1 MLSSDSEIFIIAGL
15 KKIKV
20 QTSGIFSKLSMD
32 FLNDLSKIILKDNDA
47 RNHPEVISFGFWCRK
62 TNIEKLSKK
71 INNKKFHLGRG
82 LVFHLPPSNVP
93 INFIYSFSF
102 GLLNGNSNI
111 VKLPSKNFIS
121 TGLIIQFIKKLFNK
135 NKYKKI
141 FQSNLFIKYD
151 YNKKKITENLSS
163 FADVRMIWGG
173 DKKVQ
178 DIKLIKAKVNTVD
191 VAFYDKYS
199 ISVIN
204 TLKLSNLTNKE
215 FDRISY
221 SFFSDAFF
229 MDQNACGSPH
239 VIFWLGKNEL
249 IKKKFWKKVSYYANK
264 IYKDEDI
271 SVIDKFY
278 QANTDILKSK
288 NISNIASYNNKMYVA
303 KIKILPKNLNEL
315 RGKWGYFYE
324 FNLNKLNH
332 LQNYINNKFQTLI
345 YFGLSN
351 EDIENFLNQNLK
363 GIDRIVPIGQAHQIS
378 TIWDGYNLTYFLSR
392 EIDVR
397 EK

>member
-1 MLSSDSEIFIIAGL
+1 MLFNDTEILVLAGF

-20 QTSGIFSKLSMD
+20 QTSIIFSELSID
-32 FLNDLSKIILKDNDA
+32 FLNDLSKIILKDKEA
-47 RNHPEVISFGFWCRK
+47 RNHSEIISFGFWCRK
-62 TNIEKLSKK
+62 NNIINLSKK
-71 INNKKFHLGRG
+71 VDNDKFLSGRG
-82 LVFHLPPSNVP
+82 LVLHLPPSNVP

-102 GLLNGNSNI
+102 GLLHGNSNI

-121 TGLIIQFIKKLFNK
+121 TDLIIKFLKKLFIKK
-135 NKYKKI
+135 KYKKI
-141 FQSNLFIKYD
+141 FQTNSFIKYD
-151 YNKKKITENLSS
+151 SSKNKITKRLSS

-178 DIKLIKAKVNTVD
+178 DIKSIESKVNTVD
-191 VAFYDKYS
+191 IAFFDKYS

-204 TLKLSNLTNKE
+204 THKLSKLTNKE
-215 FDRISY
+215 FDNMSY
-221 SFFSDAFF
+221 NFFSDAFF

-239 VIFWLGKNEL
+239 IIFWLGKNGL
-249 IKKKFWKKVSYYANK
+249 IKNKFWKKVSNYSSKMYN
-264 IYKDEDI
+264 DEEI

-288 NISNIASYNNKMYVA
+288 NISNIHSYNNLYVA
-303 KIKILPKNLNEL
+303 NLKSLPGNLNEL
-315 RGKWGYFYE
+315 KGKWGYFYE
-324 FNLNKLNH
+324 FDLNKLND
-332 LQNYINNKFQTLI
+332 LANYINNKFQTLI
-345 YFGLSN
+345 YFGLSK
-351 EDIENFLNQNLK
+351 ENIKDFLNQNLK

>member
-1 MLSSDSEIFIIAGL
+1 MLFNNDEILVLAGL
-15 KKIKV
+15 KKNKV
-20 QTSGIFSKLSMD
+20 LTSSIFSELSVD
-32 FLNDLSKIILKDNDA
+32 FLNDLSRMILKDKES
-47 RNHPEVISFGFWCRK
+47 RNHPEIISFGFWCRK
-62 TNIEKLSKK
+62 NNIEFLFKN
-71 INNKKFHLGRG
+71 IDNKKLHLGRG

-121 TGLIIQFIKKLFNK
+121 TDLIIKFIKKLFNK
-135 NKYKKI
+135 KKYYNI

-151 YNKKKITENLSS
+151 YNKKNITEKLSL

-178 DIKLIKAKVNTVD
+178 DVKSIKAKVNTVD
-191 VAFYDKYS
+191 IAFFDKYS

-204 TLKLSNLTNKE
+204 AQKLSKLTNKE
-215 FDRISY
+215 FNKISY
-221 SFFSDAFF
+221 NFFSDAFF

-239 VIFWLGKNEL
+239 IIFWLGKNEL
-249 IKKKFWKKVSYYANK
+249 IKKKFWKKVSYYCSK
-264 IYKDEDI
+264 MYKDEEI

-278 QANTDILKSK
+278 QANRDILSSK
-288 NISNIASYNNKMYVA
+288 NISKIISYNNKIYVA
-303 KIKILPKNLNEL
+303 KIKSLPKNLNEL

-324 FNLNKLNH
+324 FDLNMLND
-332 LQNYINNKFQTLI
+332 LKKYVNNKFQTLI
-345 YFGLSN
+345 YFGLSKDN
-351 EDIENFLNQNLK
+351 IRGFLNQNLK